1 MTRPQVRT
9 TLAATLAAMLLLSAC
24 AEKPQTAATKQHDAK
39 PWQGVAAGQ
48 SADAGWKAGDQAAWE
63 EQLRNR
69 AQRGQNEYTRAAA
82 QP

>member
-1 MTRPQVRT
+1 MKRLLPLVPLLASALLLAACSDKPQV
-9 TLAATLAAMLLLSAC
+9 AATR
-24 AEKPQTAATKQHDAK
+24 QHDAK
-39 PWQGVAAGQ
+39 PWQGLAAGQ
-48 SADAGWKAGDQAAWE
+48 SADAGWKAGDQTAWE

>member
-1 MTRPQVRT
+1 MRRLLPV
-9 TLAATLAAMLLLSAC
+9 LATLLLLAAC
-24 AEKPQTAATKQHDAK
+24 AEKPQTAATRQHDAK
-39 PWQGVAAGQ
+39 PWQGLAAGQ

-63 EQLRNR
+63 EQLRTR